1 MGAHM
6 YMLSHALVMLCHALR
21 TGARIVGIEF
31 SLILPD
37 WNCMLFESQLFGIKG
52 ITTCLGSSPCNY
64 INTKSVLGC
73 IAWVVMP
80 MWYIC
85 V

>member
-1 MGAHM
+1 MGAYM
-6 YMLSHALVMLCHALR
+6 YMLSHALVMLCAL
-21 TGARIVGIEF
+21 VHELLVL
-31 SLILPD
+31 SLVVILPD

-52 ITTCLGSSPCNY
+52 ITTCLGSSSCNY

-80 MWYIC
+80 M
-85 V
+85 